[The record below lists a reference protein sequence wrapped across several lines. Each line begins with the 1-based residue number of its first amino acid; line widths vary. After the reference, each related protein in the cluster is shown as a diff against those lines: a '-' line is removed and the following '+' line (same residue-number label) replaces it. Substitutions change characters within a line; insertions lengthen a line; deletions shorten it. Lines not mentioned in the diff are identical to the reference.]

1 MMNAFD
7 LKNYLKE
14 KREITDNSLTRYITN
29 TTWGENQRITQAM
42 TYSLMAGGK
51 RLRPILCM
59 AACEAV
65 GGDAAQAL
73 PAAGSLE
80 MIHTY
85 SLVHDDLPA
94 MDNDD
99 LRRGRPTC
107 HKAFDEATAIL
118 AGDALLNAA
127 FQILAEEASA
137 LSAETRLRLMA
148 IISRASGAMGMI
160 EGQMQDIQG
169 EGNSLELEALQ
180 TLHRLKTGA
189 LICASVEAGAV
200 VGGASQEQI
209 DALSTYAQCI
219 GLAFQVVDDI
229 LNVEGDPV
237 IMGKGVGTDEA
248 LNKATYPSLMGLEP
262 SKAYARK
269 LIDDAITAL
278 HGFGDE
284 AQPLV
289 ALAQYILT
297 RKR

>member
-1 MMNAFD
+1 MNAFD